1 MRIDIDINDQYPD
14 TSVTIHAPRLS
25 QDIEK
30 MIAMMRMLDMQISA
44 ERNGETYILDANQI
58 LYIEAVERKTFIYT
72 ETDMYESEL
81 KLYEVEEQL
90 LERDFL
96 RISKQ
101 SIVNLRM
108 IKSLK
113 ADINRKIKLTLKNG
127 EQIMVSR
134 MYADELRVEGI
145 RTHLEVGG
153 KVGLVRLTDV
163 DGHVELDV
171 PVDMEV
177 WADDVRGRLDVNQV
191 GATSVLHV
199 AQGTAFTAKAR
210 GHLGKRTLR
219 FTRDGQPADPPSAE
233 DAPLAIELAGAR
245 CELTVDSV
253 TGSGM

>member
-30 MIAMMRMLDMQISA
+30 MIAMMRILDMQISA

-81 KLYEVEEQL
+81 KLYEL

-134 MYADELRVEGI
+134 MYADELRTKLG
-145 RTHLEVGG
+145 
-153 KVGLVRLTDV
+153 VR
-163 DGHVELDV
+163 
-171 PVDMEV
+171 
-177 WADDVRGRLDVNQV
+177 
-191 GATSVLHV
+191 
-199 AQGTAFTAKAR
+199 
-210 GHLGKRTLR
+210 
-219 FTRDGQPADPPSAE
+219 
-233 DAPLAIELAGAR
+233 
-245 CELTVDSV
+245 
-253 TGSGM
+253 